1 MTLRLATF
9 NVENMFKR
17 PSIMNLPTWDDGK
30 SVLEDYYKLSNLIQ
44 KQHYNDDDKAKILS
58 IMAQNQGLIANRESK
73 YIILN
78 DIRGKF
84 LKKPHD
90 EPPQIVADG
99 RSDWIGWF
107 ELKTEVIK
115 ETASENTARV
125 IKEVNADIMGL
136 VEVENRTV
144 LRQFND
150 TVIPKIGGQKYEHLM
165 LIDGNDDRGIDVGII
180 TREPY
185 ALESIVS
192 HVDDTD
198 SKGEIFS
205 RDCTEYRIK
214 ISSDKTLL
222 ILINHFKSKGYGDQK
237 TSNAKRKRQ
246 AQRVADIYNER
257 LNQGF
262 QYVVIMG
269 DLNDTPTSD
278 PLSPLLGNSS
288 DLTDVMELDE
298 FEHDERV
305 GTHGNGTAAG
315 KLDYILL
322 SPKLVELVERAG
334 VERRGVWGGTNGT
347 LFPHFPEI
355 QSEKDAASDHASL
368 WVDLNL

>member
-1 MTLRLATF
+1 MTLRLGTF

-17 PSIMNLPTWDDGK
+17 PSIMNLPTWNDGK

-44 KQHYNDDDKAKILS
+44 KQHYTSNDKAKMLS
-58 IMAQNQGLIANRESK
+58 IMAQNEKLIANKKSK

-84 LKKPHD
+84 LKKPRN
-90 EPPQIVADG
+90 ESPQIVADG
-99 RSDWIGWF
+99 RGDWIGWF

-125 IKEVNADIMGL
+125 IKEVNADIMCL

-150 TVIPKIGGQKYEHLM
+150 MVIPKIGGQKYDHLM
-165 LIDGNDDRGIDVGII
+165 LIDGNDDRGIDVGIV
-180 TREPY
+180 TRKPY
-185 ALESIVS
+185 AIESIVS

-205 RDCTEYRIK
+205 RDCTEYQIK
-214 ISSDKTLL
+214 IPSGKLL
-222 ILINHFKSKGYGDQK
+222 ILVNHFKSKGYGSQT
-237 TSNAKRKRQ
+237 TSNEKRKRQ
-246 AQRVADIYNER
+246 AKRVADIYKER

-262 QYVVIMG
+262 QFVAIMG

-278 PLSPLLGNSS
+278 PLSPLLGNDSS
-288 DLTDVMELDE
+288 LTDIMKLDE
-298 FEHDERV
+298 FESDGRA
-305 GTHGNGTAAG
+305 GTHGNGTPTS

-322 SPKLVELVERAG
+322 SPKLVKLVERAG
-334 VERRGVWGGTNGT
+334 VERRGVWGGKNGT

-355 QSEKDAASDHASL
+355 KSEKDAASDHASL

>member
-44 KQHYNDDDKAKILS
+44 KQHYTDNDKSKMLS
-58 IMAQNQGLIANRESK
+58 IMSQNQGLIANRESK

-84 LKKPHD
+84 LKKPRD

-115 ETASENTARV
+115 ETASENTALV

-150 TVIPKIGGQKYEHLM
+150 TVIPKIGGQKYDHLM
-165 LIDGNDDRGIDVGII
+165 LIDGNDERGIDVGII

-185 ALESIVS
+185 AIESIVS

-198 SKGEIFS
+198 SKGNIFS
-205 RDCTEYRIK
+205 RDCTEYQIK

-222 ILINHFKSKGYGDQK
+222 VLVNHFKSKGYGDQI
-237 TSNAKRKRQ
+237 TSNEKRKRQ
-246 AQRVADIYNER
+246 AQRVADIYKIR

-288 DLTDVMELDE
+288 DLTDVMDLDK